1 MNISRIGGIAAATL
15 FSAALLVGCG
25 SSSSSSDTSAATAAV
40 DTTATAT
47 AAVDTTATG
56 PTVGGM
62 ATCDE
67 ASIGKAVAAAGTKSA
82 PAVLPPDP
90 GLFKCADGW
99 AYAYP
104 NVGTGNE
111 QYTVTMVFEAEGQ
124 FWIPKDRA
132 KVCIAPGNQVPKSIY
147 KDACESN

>member
-1 MNISRIGGIAAATL
+1 
-15 FSAALLVGCG
+15 
-25 SSSSSSDTSAATAAV
+25 
-40 DTTATAT
+40 
-47 AAVDTTATG
+47 
-56 PTVGGM
+56 M

-104 NVGTGNE
+104 DVGTGDE
-111 QYTVTMVFEAEGQ
+111 RFTVTMVFEAEGQ

-132 KVCIAPGNQVPKSIY
+132 KVCIAPGNQVPQSIY